1 MVYLW
6 VDGVLCLK
14 YGVCCDIIVEK
25 VKGVYMKKLMKRLNF
40 AIVGVMTSVPAMAA
54 GDINQA
60 LCDLAEQFGEI
71 FSAIRLLA
79 FVGAG
84 VTIAGWAWGYISAG
98 KIDAIKEVKEK
109 GIALLIGFILLFSIG
124 TLLSVFMNM
133 AGDGGSLNCVESF
146 FN

>member
-1 MVYLW
+1 
-6 VDGVLCLK
+6 
-14 YGVCCDIIVEK
+14 
-25 VKGVYMKKLMKRLNF
+25 MKKLMKRLNF
-40 AIVGVMTSVPAMAA
+40 AIIGVMASVPAMAA
-54 GDINQA
+54 GNINQA

-133 AGDGGSLNCVESF
+133 AGDGGSLNCVENF

>member
-1 MVYLW
+1 M
-6 VDGVLCLK
+6 
-14 YGVCCDIIVEK
+14 EK
-25 VKGVYMKKLMKRLNF
+25 VKGFYMKKLMKRLNF

-54 GDINQA
+54 GNINQA

-124 TLLSVFMNM
+124 TLLTVFMNM
-133 AGDGGSLNCVESF
+133 AGDGGSLNCVEKF